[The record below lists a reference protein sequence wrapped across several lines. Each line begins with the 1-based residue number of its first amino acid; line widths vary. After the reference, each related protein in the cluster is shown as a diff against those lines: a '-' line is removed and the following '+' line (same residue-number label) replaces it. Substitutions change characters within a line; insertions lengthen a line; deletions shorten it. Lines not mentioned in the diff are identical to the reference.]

1 MSYLTNRSQFIQ
13 IGNNFSTTVIIAR
26 GSPQGS
32 VLSPVLFIIF
42 ISDIDDW
49 TDFSTL
55 SGFADDYSATVVDST
70 FQGMLEKLEHDAK
83 KILSFMASNRLF
95 VNESKTTFIIF
106 SRKERDLPI
115 AIKVGNSNIVEVTKL
130 KLLGVIFTPDLKW
143 KEHINTLT
151 EKLRHHIFL
160 LRHLSRLIPHTAL
173 KIVAEGLVT
182 NNQPH
187 PVLSASFLPDSALRH
202 RSKTFRTRKNPSTT
216 QPHDQDNLFTQHQGQ
231 SKYEIHQKHQ
241 QHSIHQSNG
250 LQIDCYGIEK
260 IHVQ

>member
-1 MSYLTNRSQFIQ
+1 MHIASKPYQPITIHPDRKQLLNHR
-13 IGNNFSTTVIIAR
+13 VIIAR

-115 AIKVGNSNIVEVTKL
+115 SIKVGNSNIIEVTKL

-151 EKLRHHIFL
+151 EKLRHRIFL

-182 NNQPH
+182 SHIRYCLPLFCRIW
-187 PVLSASFLPDSALRH
+187 LSDTDP
-202 RSKTFRTRKNPSTT
+202 
-216 QPHDQDNLFTQHQGQ
+216 
-231 SKYEIHQKHQ
+231 KHSEQ
-241 QHSIHQSNG
+241 
-250 LQIDCYGIEK
+250 EK
-260 IHVQ
+260 IQVLHNHMIRTIYSLNIKDKVNMKSTRSTCNIPSINQMACQ